1 MGGVLGWGMVVVVVG
16 GGEVV
21 LQLQVH
27 LALVC
32 IAGPAAVLGGAC

>member
-1 MGGVLGWGMVVVVVG
+1 MVGVGVG

-32 IAGPAAVLGGAC
+32 TAGPAAGLGGAC